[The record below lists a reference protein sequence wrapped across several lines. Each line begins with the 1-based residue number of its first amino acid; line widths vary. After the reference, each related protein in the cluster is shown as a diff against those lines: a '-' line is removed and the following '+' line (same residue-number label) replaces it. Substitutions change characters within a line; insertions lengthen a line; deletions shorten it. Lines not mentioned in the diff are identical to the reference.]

1 MITVELP
8 RALAPYAGSKP
19 VIELD
24 DPCSDVGEALSA
36 LASRF
41 PGVGDRVV
49 DERGAVRQHV
59 NVFVDDENI
68 RFREGLRTPVSE
80 GSNVLIVAA
89 VSGG

>member
-1 MITVELP
+1 MITVVLP

-19 VIELD
+19 VVELED
-24 DPCSDVGEALSA
+24 ACSTIGEALTA
-36 LASRF
+36 LAARF

-68 RFREGLRTPVSE
+68 RFREGLRTPLSD